1 MELLRIENLR
11 TVYDLPGGRLAAVDG
26 VSLSIGAGEAVG
38 LVGESGCGKSA
49 TALSILRL
57 IQPPGRI
64 ETGAVRYAVNGG
76 PPRDLLQLSEAE
88 MQGVRGAEIA
98 MIFQEP
104 LSAFNPVMSVGDQIM
119 EGLRAH
125 GRGSRREARD
135 RAVAMLEAVAVPDAA
150 RRLRSYPHELSGGL
164 RQRAMMAMALVCG
177 PRLLIADEPTTAVDV
192 TVQAQILELLKDL
205 QRRFGLSLLL
215 ISHDLGVV
223 ASLAERVAV
232 MYAGQIIELG
242 PTQEVLS
249 RPQHPY
255 TAGLLRSLPGL
266 EGPRRNRLATLPG
279 TVPDLTQLP
288 PGCRFEPRCSLRIP
302 DCSAQGP
309 SLREISPQHEARCI
323 RSPLTA
329 ELPPAGAISRP
340 EG

>member
-1 MELLRIENLR
+1 
-11 TVYDLPGGRLAAVDG
+11 
-26 VSLSIGAGEAVG
+26 
-38 LVGESGCGKSA
+38 
-49 TALSILRL
+49 
-57 IQPPGRI
+57 
-64 ETGAVRYAVNGG
+64 
-76 PPRDLLQLSEAE
+76 
-88 MQGVRGAEIA
+88 
-98 MIFQEP
+98 
-104 LSAFNPVMSVGDQIM
+104 M

-288 PGCRFEPRCSLRIP
+288 PGCRFEPRLFPSNPGLLR
-302 DCSAQGP
+302 SGAF
-309 SLREISPQHEARCI
+309 
-323 RSPLTA
+323 
-329 ELPPAGAISRP
+329 PAGNLAAARSALHPVPPDGGTAAGGCDIPPGGLKGRIGLGPVRP
-340 EG
+340 ERAPDLLIAGEKGKQYADLLCVEIERSQESRNNLTSGADFVIEREAFYFSLPIRYTSLSARQLTVWIR